1 MSGESDYQLYIGRKI
16 LRDQLYDNYKHLL
29 NSNSFVDVTLVTDDN
44 VTMQA
49 HKLVL
54 SANSSLLAN
63 ILLSNPHPCPI
74 LYLRGIKKHALCSL
88 LDLMYTGETKVCQSE
103 VDELLQIAKEFKL
116 NDFYNVESEIEI
128 KPMKQTQK
136 TLYLRLKAT
145 LLLKTTLKI

>member
-1 MSGESDYQLYIGRKI
+1 MSGASKYQLYIGRK
-16 LRDQLYDNYKHLL
+16 LFRDQLYDNYKHLL

-49 HKLVL
+49 HKIVL
-54 SANSSLLAN
+54 SANSSVLAN
-63 ILLSNPHPCPI
+63 ILLGNPHPCPI
-74 LYLRGIKKHALCSL
+74 LYLRGIKKHELCSL

-116 NDFYNVESEIEI
+116 RDFFNVESEIEI

-136 TLYLRLKAT
+136 TLYLRLKA
-145 LLLKTTLKI
+145 IFFY

>member
-1 MSGESDYQLYIGRKI
+1 MSGTSNDQLYIGRK
-16 LRDQLYDNYKHLL
+16 LFRDQLYDNNKCLQ
-29 NSNSFVDVTLVTDDN
+29 NNNSFVDVTLVTDDN
-44 VTMQA
+44 VTMKA

-54 SANSSLLAN
+54 SANSSLLGN
-63 ILLSNPHPCPI
+63 ILLSNPHLCPI
-74 LYLRGIKKHALCSL
+74 LYLRGIKKHELCSL
-88 LDLMYTGETKVCQSE
+88 LDLMYRGETKVCQSE

-145 LLLKTTLKI
+145 FLLKTKLKI